1 MRKKKYEG
9 ITTGM
14 KVMHY
19 QDYTFSINDRPDR
32 RLTDRELVTD
42 WHAEHPEALHLDKQD
57 KKGVFTYV
65 RDSRK
70 NYNQGKQHHGARNA
84 NGEIVGPGRPMSKPY
99 DENGKQYIY
108 NEDWWE
114 SCHNS

>member
-1 MRKKKYEG
+1 
-9 ITTGM
+9 
-14 KVMHY
+14 
-19 QDYTFSINDRPDR
+19 
-32 RLTDRELVTD
+32 
-42 WHAEHPEALHLDKQD
+42 DKQD